1 MNGAECAF
9 PGSSGLPKADVRDG
23 ASDRDFQARAGGGVL
38 AMRARNSS

>member
-9 PGSSGLPKADVRDG
+9 PGSSGLPKADVRGG
-23 ASDRDFQARAGGGVL
+23 ASDRDFQARAGGVL